1 MGEWEWEF
9 PECLS
14 LTFRYMNFDTD
25 WVEISLPLGI
35 DRTTTRQCR
44 LRWWSSLNN

>member
-35 DRTTTRQCR
+35 DPTTTREFRTRQYA
-44 LRWWSSLNN
+44 N